1 MEKTLTIILDLD
13 GVLITTPPW
22 KKDDIDSDGYSM
34 FNTECVE
41 RFNKLLKSLESQIWL
56 SSTRRAHKTLEEF
69 NLIFQHRNIHTP
81 IAGFLPIEEKPCTR
95 KEEIVRFIE
104 TNKLSSYLIID
115 DDKSLNDL
123 DENMKNRLVL
133 TEFLKGFDQ
142 NALKKALEIT
152 S

>member
-1 MEKTLTIILDLD
+1 MKKVLTVILDLD

-22 KKDDIDSDGYSM
+22 KKDDLDSDGYSM
-34 FNTECVE
+34 FNTACVD
-41 RFNKLLKSLESQIWL
+41 RFNKLLNSLESYIWL
-56 SSTRRAHKTLEEF
+56 SSTRRSNKTLEEF
-69 NLIFQHRNIHTP
+69 NSIFQHRNIHTP
-81 IAGFLPIEEKPCTR
+81 ISGFLPIEEKPCSR
-95 KEEIVRFIE
+95 KEEIIRFIE

-123 DENMKNRLVL
+123 NENMKNRLVQ

-142 NALKKALEIT
+142 NALKKALEII